1 MSNIITGKV
10 VKVLDECHIV
20 INRGSADQV
29 TKRCRFLVYSLGEE
43 LQDPETGESLGRL
56 EIVCGEGVVDHIQE
70 RMTTLK
76 TARREPA
83 SGARKIIR
91 KKSLSRGLSGLYSL
105 SQMFPPE
112 EIEEISNPEMVDVP
126 FEGVE
131 PGCLVRQIE

>member
-10 VKVLDECHIV
+10 VKVLDEYHIV

-29 TKRCRFLVYSLGEE
+29 RKSCRFLVYSLGEE
-43 LQDPETGESLGRL
+43 LQDPETGENLGRL
-56 EIVCGEGVVDHIQE
+56 EIVCGEGIVDHIQE

-76 TARREPA
+76 TGRREPA
-83 SGARKIIR
+83 SGTRKIIR
-91 KKSLSRGLSGLYSL
+91 KKSVSRGLSSLYSL

-126 FEGVE
+126 FENVK
-131 PGCLVRQIE
+131 PGYLVRQIE